1 MKNRS
6 ILFTVNVVFIV
17 SLLLVSIGF
26 VVLYDTTQKR
36 EQHFAFKRGMD
47 VSKMFLHECRL
58 EQSISPQ
65 LQEHVNNL
73 GFKIVQSKEEIQ
85 NILSQKTLRKRV
97 IKKTR
102 YTSLLH
108 LKTNNEAFF
117 YIQTPYFDVILQ
129 DTAEYANYKYA
140 SFFVYLF
147 TLLVFVFLYSSIIQ
161 KLRPLAILQEKV
173 RNLGEEEYDI
183 DFSTHSNDEI
193 AQLAKEFDK
202 TAKKLKAIRE
212 SRNIFIRNIMHELKT
227 PITKGN
233 FLLQLPHNEENKEKM
248 RQVFYRLEALINEF
262 AQIEE
267 LLVSKKTLQ
276 LEYYSFEDVLDNAL
290 DLLLCDEDEVVKN
303 FQERKIKLDF
313 KLFSIAL
320 KNLLDNGIK
329 YAEDKKVYVAID
341 AEKITISNYAQPLL
355 YPLKS
360 YFEPFFKERNQTA
373 QEGFGLGLYICKHIF
388 DAHSMHFAYE
398 HKNGLNSFFIFYA

>member
-117 YIQTPYFDVILQ
+117 IYKHPILM
-129 DTAEYANYKYA
+129 
-140 SFFVYLF
+140 LF
-147 TLLVFVFLYSSIIQ
+147 CKIRQSMQIINMQVFLFISLPFWCLCFFTVLLFKSSN
-161 KLRPLAILQEKV
+161 PLQ
-173 RNLGEEEYDI
+173 YC
-183 DFSTHSNDEI
+183 
-193 AQLAKEFDK
+193 
-202 TAKKLKAIRE
+202 KKR
-212 SRNIFIRNIMHELKT
+212 
-227 PITKGN
+227 
-233 FLLQLPHNEENKEKM
+233 
-248 RQVFYRLEALINEF
+248 
-262 AQIEE
+262 
-267 LLVSKKTLQ
+267 
-276 LEYYSFEDVLDNAL
+276 
-290 DLLLCDEDEVVKN
+290 
-303 FQERKIKLDF
+303 
-313 KLFSIAL
+313 
-320 KNLLDNGIK
+320 
-329 YAEDKKVYVAID
+329 
-341 AEKITISNYAQPLL
+341 
-355 YPLKS
+355 
-360 YFEPFFKERNQTA
+360 
-373 QEGFGLGLYICKHIF
+373 
-388 DAHSMHFAYE
+388 
-398 HKNGLNSFFIFYA
+398 